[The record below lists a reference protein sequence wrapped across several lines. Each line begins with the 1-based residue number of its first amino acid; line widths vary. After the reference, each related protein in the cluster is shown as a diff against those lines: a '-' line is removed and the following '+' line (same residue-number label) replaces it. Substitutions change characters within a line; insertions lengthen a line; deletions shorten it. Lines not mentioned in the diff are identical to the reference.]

1 MVVIMLIGDAL
12 FSKSRQKVLTLLFG
26 KPDQCFYTNEIVRW
40 AKVGTGSVQRE
51 LERLVDAGLLLRT
64 KTGNQN
70 HYQANSTAPIFN
82 ELVAIVKKTF
92 GISQPITEALQ
103 LLDARLTLVFIYGSV
118 AKGSEIASSDI
129 DIMLVGNDLEY
140 GEVVACLEPVEEMLN
155 RPINPTLYA
164 PKDFNQ
170 RLAQG
175 NHFLS
180 RVMNQPRLMIKGVIG
195 DIG

>member
-1 MVVIMLIGDAL
+1 MLIGDAL
-12 FSKSRQKVLTLLFG
+12 FSKSKQKVLTLLFG

-118 AKGSEIASSDI
+118 AKGSETASSDI
-129 DIMLVGNDLEY
+129 DIMLVGHDLEY

-180 RVMNQPRLMIKGVIG
+180 RVMSQPRLMIKGVIDDTG
-195 DIG
+195 